1 MAALN
6 HEILGPADAPVLLMG
21 GSLGTTLKMWDQQ
34 RPLAERYRI
43 VRFDHR
49 GHGASPVPAPPY
61 EISDLADDVLE
72 LMDALGIERAHYC
85 GLSIGG
91 MVGNWIAAHAPER
104 IDRLVLMCT
113 SAHMPPPELWQERI
127 DAIRAAGTVEA
138 IADATVDRWL
148 TPEFAAAHPE
158 VRAELRA
165 MLVASDVTGYTACA
179 EAIQRMDLRPILPR
193 IAAPTLV
200 ISGAEDPS
208 TPPEHQRLIAEAIPG
223 ARLETLSPA
232 AHVAAVERPD
242 AVNALID
249 AHLH

>member
-1 MAALN
+1 
-6 HEILGPADAPVLLMG
+6 
-21 GSLGTTLKMWDQQ
+21 
-34 RPLAERYRI
+34 
-43 VRFDHR
+43 
-49 GHGASPVPAPPY
+49 
-61 EISDLADDVLE
+61 
-72 LMDALGIERAHYC
+72 
-85 GLSIGG
+85 
-91 MVGNWIAAHAPER
+91 
-104 IDRLVLMCT
+104 
-113 SAHMPPPELWQERI
+113 MPPPELWQERI